1 MTIYSTITFS
11 SLRHRAATTP
21 VNFGTTKTKPALAQS
36 TTLAKYFSR
45 STNMK
50 AMTSKAAFTPNASSC
65 GTEAVVKLHKIPE
78 IDISEDGHKLS
89 SSLPSRPHHHHV
101 TISPPSPIP
110 SLPTEVASSPVDNT
124 AVLSSSPRD
133 SIKSSGTRHR
143 KRFSFGHLKQGTK
156 KHKKKQKQKR
166 EERKTRVKVRV
177 ALSRFLR
184 RSSSKA
190 IHLMTHPEEEGM
202 DSNGGS
208 AIRSSNETSPSKSRR
223 DRSASDP
230 PPFFFRSQ
238 NAKKQEDEQ
247 HPVIRRKLRLP
258 GEDSKKEEGSSPPPV
273 VALPLS
279 PRARTCAKQFLTTS
293 PPLLSAKG
301 RSLDTLPPLSP
312 PPEQSEASPETSL
325 SATP

>member
-143 KRFSFGHLKQGTK
+143 KRFSFGHLKQ
-156 KHKKKQKQKR
+156 
-166 EERKTRVKVRV
+166 
-177 ALSRFLR
+177 
-184 RSSSKA
+184 A